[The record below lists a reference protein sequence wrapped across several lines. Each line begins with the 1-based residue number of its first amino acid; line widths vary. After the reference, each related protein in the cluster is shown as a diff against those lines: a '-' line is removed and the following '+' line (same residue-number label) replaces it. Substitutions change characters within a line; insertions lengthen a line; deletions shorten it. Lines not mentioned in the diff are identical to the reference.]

1 MSSTYAPN
9 GANLTVG
16 YGDGSRMF
24 GFLSEDNIQIGSL
37 KVKKQTFT
45 EMTNIEQRTFFEFDV

>member
-1 MSSTYAPN
+1 MSSTYAPI

-24 GFLSEDNIQIGSL
+24 GFLSEDKIQIRSL
-37 KVKKQTFT
+37 QAKKQ
-45 EMTNIEQRTFFEFDV
+45 I